1 MRPKTAKI
9 GKTTVRSLAVQRSPI
24 PAAAFER
31 GEEAKQPAKNLRGGT
46 FSSFPPAFPTSGSRH
61 EKADLRMQRAA
72 IVEDQP
78 APSSNAAKT
87 DSETR

>member
-1 MRPKTAKI
+1 MRPKAAKI

-46 FSSFPPAFPTSGSRH
+46 FSSFLGSLFLVSRH

-87 DSETR
+87 DNETR